1 MTTKPQTDPTSADVP
16 RSAATPLYVDLDGT
30 LLRTDMLLESA
41 ARFVCHYPWK
51 CFLLLLWAL
60 RGPAHIKARLAG
72 QFEHDATTLPWN
84 RPVLDWLR
92 MQAQDAGRVLVLA
105 TAANDQIAQRLAR
118 HLGMF
123 SHVIA
128 SSATSN
134 LKGERKLAAIEA
146 HARGP
151 FVYVGNDT
159 ADLQIWRR
167 ASAAVVVS
175 GSSSLLARAR
185 RLTQVEKHF
194 VPEGPSLRVVLRALR
209 VHQWSKNLLV
219 FAPLLAAHLWRSADA
234 WLAAGAMFFAFSLS
248 ASAIYCVNDLI
259 DLPADRAHPRKHT
272 RPFAAGTLSIGSALL
287 LTPLLLAGGFAIALS
302 IGPLPAMTLAAYV
315 VTTFAYSFVLKR
327 IVLVDVI
334 TLASLYTVRVIGGA
348 AAIAVAPSFWILALS
363 MFLFLSLALIKRY
376 SELHTLALSERVS
389 ASGRDYS
396 VGDRTVM
403 MALGIGAGF
412 CAVMVMA
419 LFLNNPAITE
429 VYPRHYLLWG
439 LCVTLL
445 YWIARMWVKAAR
457 GEMHDDPLVYA
468 CTDRA
473 SIFMAM
479 LSAGVVLAASWP
491 A

>member
-1 MTTKPQTDPTSADVP
+1 MTGDVAP
-16 RSAATPLYVDLDGT
+16 RSAGAPIYVDLDGT
-30 LLRTDMLLESA
+30 LLRTDMLLECA
-41 ARFVCHYPWK
+41 ARFICRNPWK
-51 CFLLLLWAL
+51 SFVLLAWAL
-60 RGPAHIKARLAG
+60 RGPAQLKARLADY
-72 QFEHDATTLPWN
+72 FEHDAATLPWN
-84 RPVLDWLR
+84 LPLLEWLR
-92 MQAQDAGRVLVLA
+92 TQAQDGRRPLVLA
-105 TAANDQIAQRLAR
+105 TAANEQIAHRLAR
-118 HLGMF
+118 HLGLF

-128 SSATSN
+128 SSVDSN

-151 FVYVGNDT
+151 FVYVGNDS
-159 ADLQIWRR
+159 ADLPIWRR
-167 ASAAVVVS
+167 AAAAVVVS
-175 GSSSLLARAR
+175 GSDSLLARAQ

-194 VPEGPSLRVVLRALR
+194 VPDGPSLRVLLRALR
-209 VHQWSKNLLV
+209 VHQWAKNLLV
-219 FAPLLAAHLWRSADA
+219 FAPMLAAHLWGSTDA
-234 WLAAGAMFFAFSLS
+234 WLATGAMFLAFSLS

-259 DLPADRAHPRKHT
+259 DLPSDRAHPRKHT

-287 LTPLLLAGGFAIALS
+287 ITPLLLAAGFAIALA
-302 IGPLPAMTLAAYV
+302 IGTLPAIVLAAYV
-315 VTTFAYSFVLKR
+315 ATTFAYSFVLKR

-363 MFLFLSLALIKRY
+363 MFLFLSLALIKRF
-376 SELHTLALSERVS
+376 SELQTLAINERVS

-396 VGDRTVM
+396 VGDRNVM
-403 MALGIGAGF
+403 MSLGIGAGF
-412 CAVMVMA
+412 CGVMVMA

-429 VYPRHYLLWG
+429 LYPRPYLLWG

-445 YWIARMWVKAAR
+445 YWIARMWVKASR

-479 LSAGVVLAASWP
+479 LSAGVVFAASWP
-491 A
+491 K

>member
-1 MTTKPQTDPTSADVP
+1 
-16 RSAATPLYVDLDGT
+16 L
-30 LLRTDMLLESA
+30 
-41 ARFVCHYPWK
+41 
-51 CFLLLLWAL
+51 
-60 RGPAHIKARLAG
+60 
-72 QFEHDATTLPWN
+72 
-84 RPVLDWLR
+84 
-92 MQAQDAGRVLVLA
+92 RVL
-105 TAANDQIAQRLAR
+105 
-118 HLGMF
+118 
-123 SHVIA
+123 
-128 SSATSN
+128 
-134 LKGERKLAAIEA
+134 
-146 HARGP
+146 
-151 FVYVGNDT
+151 
-159 ADLQIWRR
+159 
-167 ASAAVVVS
+167 
-175 GSSSLLARAR
+175 
-185 RLTQVEKHF
+185 
-194 VPEGPSLRVVLRALR
+194 LRALR

-219 FAPLLAAHLWRSADA
+219 FAPMLAAHLWRSADA
-234 WLAAGAMFFAFSLS
+234 WLATGVMFLAFSLS

-287 LTPLLLAGGFAIALS
+287 ITPLLLAFGFAIAWS
-302 IGPLPAMTLAAYV
+302 IGTLPVITLAAYV

-376 SELHTLALSERVS
+376 SELHTLAQGERVS

-396 VGDRTVM
+396 VGDRNVM
-403 MALGIGAGF
+403 MSLGIGAGF
-412 CAVMVMA
+412 CGVMVMA

-429 VYPRHYLLWG
+429 LYPRPYLLWG

-445 YWIARMWVKAAR
+445 YWIARMWVKASR

-473 SIFMAM
+473 SLFMAV

>member
-1 MTTKPQTDPTSADVP
+1 MTPQTDTKSVDAP
-16 RSAATPLYVDLDGT
+16 RAASPPLYVDLDGT
-30 LLRTDMLLESA
+30 LLRTDMLLECA
-41 ARFVCHYPWK
+41 ARFVCRHPWK
-51 CFLLLLWAL
+51 SFLLLVWAL
-60 RGPAHIKARLAG
+60 RGPAQLKARLAEY
-72 QFEHDATTLPWN
+72 FEQDAATLPWN
-84 RPVLDWLR
+84 RPVLEWL
-92 MQAQDAGRVLVLA
+92 QAQSRESGRALVLA
-105 TAANDQIAQRLAR
+105 TAANEQIANRLAR
-118 HLGMF
+118 HLGIF
-123 SHVIA
+123 SHVLA
-128 SSATSN
+128 SSSTSN
-134 LKGERKLAAIEA
+134 LKGEHKLAAIEA

-151 FVYVGNDT
+151 FVYVGNDS
-159 ADLQIWRR
+159 ADLPIWKR

-175 GSSSLLARAR
+175 GSNSLLARAR
-185 RLTQVEKHF
+185 SLTQLEKHF
-194 VPEGPSLRVVLRALR
+194 VPEGPSLRVLLRALR

-219 FAPLLAAHLWRSADA
+219 FAPMLAAHLWRSADA
-234 WLAAGAMFFAFSLS
+234 WLATGVMFLAFSLS

-287 LTPLLLAGGFAIALS
+287 ITPLLLAFGFAIAWS
-302 IGPLPAMTLAAYV
+302 IGTLPVITLAAYV

-376 SELHTLALSERVS
+376 SELHTLAQGERVS

-396 VGDRTVM
+396 VGDRNVM
-403 MALGIGAGF
+403 MSLGIGAGF
-412 CAVMVMA
+412 CGVMVMA

-429 VYPRHYLLWG
+429 LYPRPYLLWG

-445 YWIARMWVKAAR
+445 YWIARMWVKASR

-473 SIFMAM
+473 SLFMAV